1 MLIAGAVCPHPPLL
15 IPEALGSAA
24 SDPPD
29 ELRKVAA
36 AAARAVAGL
45 AAAQPEA
52 VVVVGGGAAEREYG
66 ADAAGGLHAFGV
78 GVTIGAGEPVLPL
91 SLTVGRWLLEQ
102 GGILYQD
109 GTSAGGVAVV
119 FQEVARSAAAGD
131 CIKLGRILA
140 DRAPRVALLAMGD
153 SCARPAREAPEV
165 PDPDVQEYD
174 EEVAEALAAADARWL
189 ARLDPA
195 LDEELVVAGRAAWQ
209 VLAGAAGGRRMD
221 GRLLCMSAP
230 YGVTYL
236 VASWA
241 ESPTDGG
248 GRQAAE
254 PQAGVGDRTKG
265 GRPAS
270 EPQAG
275 VGDRTSGG
283 RAAAEPQAGAG
294 ERTSGGR
301 PAAEPQAG

>member
-52 VVVVGGGAAEREYG
+52 IVVVGGGAAEREYG
-66 ADAAGGLHAFGV
+66 ADAAGGLHAFGG

-91 SLTVGRWLLEQ
+91 SLTVGRWLLER
-102 GGILYQD
+102 GGILYHD

-153 SCARPAREAPEV
+153 ACARPAREAPEV
-165 PDPDVQEYD
+165 PDPEAQEYD
-174 EEVAEALAAADARWL
+174 GEVAEALAAADARWL
-189 ARLDPA
+189 AGPRGRCWRARPVGAACRDGCCACRPPTGSPTWSPPGTSPGRADQRSPGAGNQPWRALATIGAMRFAKGHGTENDFVILLDP
-195 LDEELVVAGRAAWQ
+195 
-209 VLAGAAGGRRMD
+209 D
-221 GRLLCMSAP
+221 GS
-230 YGVTYL
+230 
-236 VASWA
+236 
-241 ESPTDGG
+241 
-248 GRQAAE
+248 
-254 PQAGVGDRTKG
+254 
-265 GRPAS
+265 
-270 EPQAG
+270 
-275 VGDRTSGG
+275 SGLT
-283 RAAAEPQAGAG
+283 P
-294 ERTSGGR
+294 
-301 PAAEPQAG
+301 